1 MIADKVRAELDNL
14 AVTSISPGMA
24 AVAIRLAEALDAMDA
39 GDAPTSQAVVADKLA
54 TIMTRLR
61 AVAPVK
67 SEEGDVVDAVGRK
80 REERRARLRAA
91 QEASSDS

>member
-1 MIADKVRAELDNL
+1 MIADEVRAELDSL
-14 AVTSISPGMA
+14 AVTSVSPGMA
-24 AVAIRLAEALDAMDA
+24 AVAVKLAEALDALES

-67 SEEGDVVDAVGRK
+67 TEEGDVVDAVGRK

>member
-1 MIADKVRAELDNL
+1 MIADAIAAELDNL
-14 AVTSISPGMA
+14 GVTSLAPGRA
-24 AVAIRLAEALDAMDA
+24 AVAIKLARALDELES
-39 GDAPTSQAVVADKLA
+39 GDAPTSQAVVADKLDA
-54 TIMTRLR
+54 IMTRLR
-61 AVAPVK
+61 AIAPVK